1 MSSPVETV
9 PSGSAKTFQEIFE
22 IVAETLAD
30 ECQVPREK
38 ITLDSH
44 AVDDLGLDSISF
56 LELCFALDAKLDIQV
71 PYEELVNGI
80 NSGKLDPKK
89 EFVIRSFVS
98 LIEKLVQQQS
108 VNA

>member
-1 MSSPVETV
+1 MSSTAQASPYGNDI
-9 PSGSAKTFQEIFE
+9 SFDQIFE
-22 IVAETLAD
+22 VVAETLAD

-56 LELCFALDAKLDIQV
+56 LDLCFALDSKFNIHV

-89 EFVIRSFVS
+89 EFLIRNLVTLVES
-98 LIEKLVQQQS
+98 L
-108 VNA
+108 